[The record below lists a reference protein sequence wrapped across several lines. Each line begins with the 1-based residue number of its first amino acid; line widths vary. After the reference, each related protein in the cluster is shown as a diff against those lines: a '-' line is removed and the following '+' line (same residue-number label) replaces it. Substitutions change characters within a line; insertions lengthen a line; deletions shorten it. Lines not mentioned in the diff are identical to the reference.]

1 MKFRKM
7 IKENGLVKKPG
18 SSWIQIGSCI
28 HMFHARSKMHL
39 DLIKV
44 QEVLVTLLIEM
55 KDEGH
60 MLYSNLFPSDP
71 IDDAEVVSQ
80 F

>member
-1 MKFRKM
+1 
-7 IKENGLVKKPG
+7 
-18 SSWIQIGSCI
+18 
-28 HMFHARSKMHL
+28 MHL
-39 DLIKV
+39 DFIKI

-60 MLYSNLFPSDP
+60 MLYSDLFPSDP
-71 IDDAEVVSQ
+71 IDDTEVVSQ